1 MHKISTY
8 GYKNPAFIIKCGVPL
23 QLVLYCP
30 LGNDARKESSI
41 LSVHLATTPR
51 FYGELTIP
59 KSPDMLLKFL
69 VTSAASS
76 AASRLGDARP
86 LARLLRTQTGGF
98 FNRIGVFTYR

>member
-59 KSPDMLLKFL
+59 KSPDYAPEVFSYFGSLIGS
-69 VTSAASS
+69 VPAGRRAA
-76 AASRLGDARP
+76 LGAPFEDA
-86 LARLLRTQTGGF
+86 
-98 FNRIGVFTYR
+98 NRGILQ